1 MGNLEHAA
9 QCYLAALQIRPN
21 FPQARSCTFDQPCR
35 LHMSIGGVPVTGRA
49 ELRGAVLIIAELGGV
64 RRRRV

>member
-21 FPQARSCTFDQPCR
+21 FPQARSCTLDQPCR
-35 LHMSIGGVPVTGRA
+35 LDVNMLGACYIGRA
-49 ELRGAVLIIAELGGV
+49 ELR
-64 RRRRV
+64 